1 MDLSRALKPAVRA
14 IEATHGMTTD
24 VSKREVLVDLEEP
37 MRVRPMWL
45 VASGLTFAAA
55 VCILMC
61 VRGTPGASAQS
72 ESESRAESVLLERFE
87 TVVYTKTELIAPVM
101 AFLTKGEDIP
111 ADVSESMAS
120 LTAPFFELGNGLRV
134 LGPNVEKDIERN
146 YGTILV
152 GARDF
157 GYEPTGPEGLGP
169 TRSHKCYIGVSRGGA
184 KPNMESDFR
193 NASKASVSGR
203 TVWVWPVPSK
213 EGPKG
218 PDQWFAVQVTD
229 LYFLISN
236 DRQAFEETANAL
248 ASTTASKPAPI
259 HAEGWETLRTQEYW
273 AYRSF
278 RSESVAN
285 LKPDG
290 GQAKKL
296 GIIALTFYVDNQKKD
311 GRIQVFSSD
320 TRVTPAPAMF
330 PEPVPIQLQSQGA
343 GVWGATIPLP
353 NRPTDDK
360 LFALM
365 SQFGFGANL

>member
-1 MDLSRALKPAVRA
+1 MCIKSGWLALVGLAFAVVVSISLCAHETPFVRA
-14 IEATHGMTTD
+14 SSNYE
-24 VSKREVLVDLEEP
+24 L
-37 MRVRPMWL
+37 
-45 VASGLTFAAA
+45 
-55 VCILMC
+55 C
-61 VRGTPGASAQS
+61 
-72 ESESRAESVLLERFE
+72 AESVLLRNFE
-87 TVVYTKTELIAPVM
+87 TVVYTKTKMIAPVM

-111 ADVSESMAS
+111 ANVSESMAS
-120 LTAPFFELGNGLRV
+120 LAAPFFDLGSGLRA
-134 LGPNVEKDIERN
+134 LDPSAERDLERN

-157 GYEPTGPEGLGP
+157 GYEPNGPQGLGAE
-169 TRSHKCYIGVSRGGA
+169 RSHKCYIGVSAGSA

-193 NASKASVSGR
+193 KASHTSIGGR
-203 TVWVWPVPSK
+203 IVWTWPVPSE

-259 HAEGWETLRTQEYW
+259 HTKGWETLRTQEYW

-290 GQAKKL
+290 GQAKTL

>member
-1 MDLSRALKPAVRA
+1 MSRALRQAVKGFTTVCGA
-14 IEATHGMTTD
+14 TTHG
-24 VSKREVLVDLEEP
+24 SQRKALFDLEEP
-37 MRVRPMWL
+37 MNVRPKWL
-45 VASGLTFAAA
+45 TASGLTFAAA

-61 VRGTPGASAQS
+61 VRETLGASAQS
-72 ESESRAESVLLERFE
+72 ESELRAESVLLKNFE

-101 AFLTKGEDIP
+101 AFGTKGEDIP
-111 ADVSESMAS
+111 ADVSESTAS
-120 LTAPFFELGNGLRV
+120 LTAPFFELINGLRA
-134 LGPNVEKDIERN
+134 LDPSVEKDIERN
-146 YGTILV
+146 YGAILV

-157 GYEPTGPEGLGP
+157 GYEPTGPEGFGP
-169 TRSHKCYIGVSRGGA
+169 VRSHKCYIGVSGGGTR
-184 KPNMESDFR
+184 PNMESDFR
-193 NASKASVSGR
+193 NASKASIGGR
-203 TVWVWPVPSK
+203 TAWIWSVPSG
-213 EGPKG
+213 EGPKA
-218 PDQWFAVQVTD
+218 PDQWFAGQVTD
-229 LYFLISN
+229 SYFLVSN

-259 HAEGWETLRTQEYW
+259 HTKGWETLRTQAYW

>member
-1 MDLSRALKPAVRA
+1 
-14 IEATHGMTTD
+14 
-24 VSKREVLVDLEEP
+24 
-37 MRVRPMWL
+37 MWL
-45 VASGLTFAAA
+45 TASGLTFAAA
-55 VCILMC
+55 VCILTF
-61 VRGTPGASAQS
+61 VRGTLGASAQF
-72 ESESRAESVLLERFE
+72 ESELRAESVLLKTFE
-87 TVVYTKTELIAPVM
+87 TVVYAKTEMIAPVM
-101 AFLTKGEDIP
+101 ASLTKGEDIP

-120 LTAPFFELGNGLRV
+120 LTAPFFELGNGLRA
-134 LGPNVEKDIERN
+134 LDPNVEKDLERK

-157 GYEPTGPEGLGP
+157 WYIPPGPEGLGP
-169 TRSHKCYIGVSRGGA
+169 VRSHKCYIGVSRGGA

-193 NASKASVSGR
+193 NASKTSVSGR
-203 TVWVWPVPSK
+203 MVWIWPVPLG
-213 EGPKG
+213 EGIKG
-218 PDQWFAVQVTD
+218 SEQWFAGQVTD
-229 LYFLISN
+229 SNFVISN
-236 DRQAFEETANAL
+236 DRQAFEETVNAL
-248 ASTTASKPAPI
+248 VSTAASNPEPI
-259 HAEGWETLRTQEYW
+259 RARGWESLRTQEYW

-290 GQAKKL
+290 GQALKL
-296 GIIALTFYVDNQKKD
+296 GIIALTFYVDNQKKE

-320 TRVTPAPAMF
+320 TRVTTPPAMF